1 MSASS
6 PTLPPDDRRNLS
18 LRLSGMQAVVA
29 MLFAALAVAFWVFQ
43 VAQHQKFDEMAE
55 NNHRR
60 RLPLPAPRGVLFDR
74 HGKVLVE
81 NQNTFNIALDREQ
94 SGNIADTLRLVAA
107 ATGADEA
114 TMHETVNRRR
124 REPSYRPIVLV
135 ENATM
140 EQVIAVKARRLELPG
155 IIAQEVPARQYPQSE
170 MGAHLFGYVSEASE
184 ADLAK
189 PEYAGAESG
198 SMVGKAGIEQSYN
211 KLLMGKD
218 GDRLVFVNSK
228 GREMDEAS
236 VNNPIEGRRV
246 QLTIDADVQ
255 RATEEGFAHFG
266 YNGAAVILDP
276 RSGEVLSFTSLPAYN
291 PNQFAGGINLEDW
304 NSLLN
309 NDLKP
314 LQNRALQGRYS
325 PGSTFK
331 IAVAAAALEE
341 GVASPDF
348 RVFCPGGGTF
358 YGRFFQCHLKGG
370 HGSVDMRHAIEKSC
384 NTYFYTLGKML
395 EVDRIHKWASLL
407 GLGERSGIDL
417 PGELKGLVPSTEWKR
432 QVMRERWYPGETISV
447 SIGQGQVNV
456 TPISLAVM
464 MMTIANGGTRYTPH
478 VVKAVDEG
486 NGWQPVPAPPP
497 QSVVKMKDS
506 TVSALHEGL
515 WMVVNAAGTGG
526 RARMPGF
533 NVAGKTGTAQVI
545 SLQGAKAAKGKMDVR
560 DHGWFVFFAPHDKP
574 EIAGVIFA
582 EHAEHGYLG
591 APIAKYA
598 METYFAKKEGRPLPT
613 LQPKPVAAPIVAA
626 NRPAAGA
633 TLPAA
638 APEGGT
644 SAPRQGP
651 SPRQSQIR

>member
-1 MSASS
+1 MTSNTPS
-6 PTLPPDDRRNLS
+6 LPADDRRNLS
-18 LRLSGMQAVVA
+18 LRLSALQAVVA
-29 MLFAALAVAFWVFQ
+29 AVFAALAVAFWIFQ
-43 VAQHQKFDEMAE
+43 VAEHQKFDEMAD

-74 HGKVLVE
+74 NGKVLVE

-94 SGNIADTLRLVAA
+94 SGNIEDTLRVLAA

-114 TMHETVNRRR
+114 KMLETVNRRR
-124 REPSYRPIVLV
+124 REPSYRPIVLI
-135 ENATM
+135 ENATI
-140 EQVIAVKARRLELPG
+140 EQVIAFKARQLELPG
-155 IIAQEVPARQYPQSE
+155 IIKQEVPARQYPQSE

-184 ADLAK
+184 ADLAR
-189 PEYAGAESG
+189 PEYADVEAG
-198 SMVGKAGIEQSYN
+198 SMVGKAGVEQEYN

-218 GDRLVFVNSK
+218 GDRLVVVNSR
-228 GREMDEAS
+228 GREMGTAS
-236 VNNPIEGRRV
+236 RKDPIEGRRI
-246 QLTIDADVQ
+246 QLTIDADIQ

-291 PNQFAGGINLEDW
+291 PNQFAGGIDLADW
-304 NSLLN
+304 NSLLT

-314 LQNRALQGRYS
+314 LQNRALQGTYS

-331 IAVAAAALEE
+331 IAVATAALEE
-341 GVASPDF
+341 GISPDF
-348 RVFCPGGGTF
+348 RVFCTGGAVF
-358 YGRFFQCHLKGG
+358 YGRYFQCHLKGG

-384 NTYFYTLGKML
+384 NVYFYTLGKML
-395 EVDRIHKWASLL
+395 EVDKIHKWASLL

-417 PGELKGLVPSTEWKR
+417 PGELKGLVPSTAWKKTTS
-432 QVMRERWYPGETISV
+432 EPKWYPGETISV

-464 MMTIANGGTRYTPH
+464 MMTVANGGTRYTPH
-478 VVKAVDEG
+478 VIKAVDEG
-486 NGWQPVPAPPP
+486 KGWEPVPAPPP
-497 QSVVKMKDS
+497 QSTVKMKDS
-506 TVSALHEGL
+506 TISALHEGL

-545 SLQGAKAAKGKMDVR
+545 SLTGAKAMKGKMDVR

-613 LQPKPVAAPIVAA
+613 LPPKPGG
-626 NRPAAGA
+626 AGDGR
-633 TLPAA
+633 
-638 APEGGT
+638 GGRGDT
-644 SAPRQGP
+644 R
-651 SPRQSQIR
+651 RVER